1 MELEGKRILITG
13 ANRGLGRA
21 LALACAEAG
30 AGEIVAGARRPG
42 ELETLTTATAVGAR
56 AKLTPL
62 RLDVTSDEDV
72 SAAAASVR
80 VDVLVNNAGVAVH
93 GGVLKADMEEIRR
106 EIEINYLGALRVV
119 RAFAPAMVEHGDGL
133 IVNVASVLGKVSAP
147 ALGTYCA
154 TKAALLSLTQSLRGD
169 LAGSG
174 VRVIAVLPGTIDTDM
189 SRDFGGEKMTPGQA
203 AREIVEAIRS
213 EQTETP
219 VGDGARGVF
228 AGLSADPAGTEK
240 AFAQFRS

>member
-30 AGEIVAGARRPG
+30 AGEVVAGARRPE
-42 ELETLTTATAVGAR
+42 ELETLVNSVGAR

-62 RLDVTSDEDV
+62 RLDVTSDGDV
-72 SAAAASVR
+72 SAAAASGR
-80 VDVLVNNAGVAVH
+80 VDVLVNNAGVAVY
-93 GGVLKADMEEIRR
+93 GGVLKAGMEEIRR
-106 EIEINYLGALRVV
+106 EVEINYLGALRMV

-189 SRDFGGEKMTPGQA
+189 SRRFGGEKMTAEQA
-203 AREIVEAIRS
+203 AREIVEAMRS

-219 VGDGARGVF
+219 IGEGARGVF

>member
-30 AGEIVAGARRPG
+30 AGEIVAGARRPE
-42 ELETLTTATAVGAR
+42 ELETLSNAVGAR

-72 SAAAASVR
+72 SAAAASGR
-80 VDVLVNNAGVAVH
+80 VDVLVNNAGVAVY
-93 GGVLKADMEEIRR
+93 GGVLKAGVEEIRR
-106 EIEINYLGALRVV
+106 EIEINYLGALRMV

-133 IVNVASVLGKVSAP
+133 VVNVASVLGKVSAP

-154 TKAALLSLTQSLRGD
+154 TKAALLSLSQSLRGD

-189 SRDFGGEKMTPGQA
+189 SRDFGGEKMTAEQA
-203 AREIVEAIRS
+203 AREIVEAMRS

-219 VGDGARGVF
+219 IGAGARGGF
-228 AGLSADPAGTEK
+228 AGLSADPLGTEK
-240 AFAQFRS
+240 AFAQFRA

>member
-30 AGEIVAGARRPG
+30 AGEIVAGARRPE
-42 ELETLTTATAVGAR
+42 ELETLINSVGAR

-72 SAAAASVR
+72 SAAAAPGR
-80 VDVLVNNAGVAVH
+80 VDVLVNNAGVAVY
-93 GGVLKADMEEIRR
+93 GGVLKAGMEEIRR
-106 EIEINYLGALRVV
+106 EIEINYLGALRMV
-119 RAFAPAMVEHGDGL
+119 RAFAPAMVERGDGL

-169 LAGSG
+169 LARSG

-189 SRDFGGEKMTPGQA
+189 SRGFEGEKMTPEQA
-203 AREIVEAIRS
+203 AREIVEAMRS
-213 EQTETP
+213 EKTETP
-219 VGDGARGVF
+219 IGEGARGVF
-228 AGLSADPAGTEK
+228 AGLSADPVGTEK

>member
-1 MELEGKRILITG
+1 MEIEGKRILITG

-30 AGEIVAGARRPG
+30 AGEIVAGARRPE
-42 ELETLTTATAVGAR
+42 ELETLIESVGVR
-56 AKLTPL
+56 VKITPL
-62 RLDVTSDEDV
+62 RLDVTSDDDV
-72 SAAAASVR
+72 NAAAASGR
-80 VDVLVNNAGVAVH
+80 VDVLVNSAGIAVY
-93 GGVLKADMEEIRR
+93 GGILKARMEDVRR
-106 EIEINYLGALRVV
+106 EIEINYLGVLRLV

-133 IVNVASVLGKVSAP
+133 IINVASVMGKVSAP

-154 TKAALLSLTQSLRGD
+154 TKAALLSLSQSLRGD

-174 VRVIAVLPGTIDTDM
+174 VRVVTVLPATIDTDM
-189 SRDFGGEKMTPGQA
+189 SHGFGGEKMTAEQA

-213 EQTETP
+213 ERTEAP
-219 VGDGARGVF
+219 IGEGARGIL
-228 AGLSADPAGTEK
+228 AGLNADPEGTEK

>member
-1 MELEGKRILITG
+1 MEIEGKRILITG

-30 AGEIVAGARRPG
+30 AGEVVACARRTE
-42 ELETLTTATAVGAR
+42 ELDSLVNSAGAR
-56 AKLTPL
+56 AKLTPM

-72 SAAAASVR
+72 SAALASGR
-80 VDVLVNNAGVAVH
+80 VDVLVNNAGVAVY
-93 GGVLKADMEEIRR
+93 GGVLKAEMEEIRR
-106 EIEINYLGALRVV
+106 EMEINYFGALRVV

-147 ALGTYCA
+147 ALGSYCA
-154 TKAALLSLTQSLRGD
+154 TKAALLSLSQSLRGD

-174 VRVIAVLPGTIDTDM
+174 VRVIAVLPATIDTDM
-189 SRDFGGEKMTPGQA
+189 SRSFGGEKMTAEQA

-213 EQTETP
+213 EKIETP
-219 VGDGARGVF
+219 IGEGARGVL
-228 AGLSADPAGTEK
+228 AGLSADPEATEK
-240 AFAQFRS
+240 SFAQFRS

>member
-1 MELEGKRILITG
+1 MEIEGKRILITG

-30 AGEIVAGARRPG
+30 AGEVVACARRTE
-42 ELETLTTATAVGAR
+42 ELETLVNSAGAR
-56 AKLTPL
+56 AKLTLL

-72 SAAAASVR
+72 SAAAASGR
-80 VDVLVNNAGVAVH
+80 VDVLVNSAGVAVY
-93 GGVLKADMEEIRR
+93 GGILKAGMEEIRR
-106 EIEINYLGALRVV
+106 EMETNYIGLLRVV

-133 IVNVASVLGKVSAP
+133 IVNVASVMGKVSAP

-154 TKAALLSLTQSLRGD
+154 TKAALLSLSQSLRGD

-174 VRVIAVLPGTIDTDM
+174 VRVIAVLPATIDTDM
-189 SRDFGGEKMTPGQA
+189 SRGFDGEKMMPEQA

-213 EQTETP
+213 EKTEAP
-219 VGDGARGVF
+219 IGEGARGVL
-228 AGLSADPAGTEK
+228 AGLSADPEATEK

>member
-1 MELEGKRILITG
+1 MEIEGKRILITG

-21 LALACAEAG
+21 LAVACAEAG
-30 AGEIVAGARRPG
+30 AGEIVAGARRPE
-42 ELETLTTATAVGAR
+42 ELEALAGSVGPR
-56 AKLTPL
+56 AKLTPV

-72 SAAAASVR
+72 SAAAASGR
-80 VDVLVNNAGVAVH
+80 VDVLVNNAGVAVY
-93 GGVLKADMEEIRR
+93 GGVLKAGMEEIRR

-133 IVNVASVLGKVSAP
+133 IVNVASILGKVSAP

-154 TKAALLSLTQSLRGD
+154 TKAALLSLSQSLRGD

-189 SRDFGGEKMTPGQA
+189 SRGFEGEKMTPEQA
-203 AREIVEAIRS
+203 AREIINTVREEKTEAPIG
-213 EQTETP
+213 E
-219 VGDGARGVF
+219 GARGVL
-228 AGLSADPAGTEK
+228 AGLSADPAGMEK
-240 AFAQFRS
+240 AFSQFRS

>member
-1 MELEGKRILITG
+1 MEIEGKRILITG

-21 LALACAEAG
+21 LAVACAEAG
-30 AGEIVAGARRPG
+30 AGEIVAGARRPE
-42 ELETLTTATAVGAR
+42 ELESLVNSVGPR
-56 AKLTPL
+56 AKLTPV

-72 SAAAASVR
+72 SAAAASGR

-93 GGVLKADMEEIRR
+93 GGVLKAGMEEIRR

-133 IVNVASVLGKVSAP
+133 IVNVASILGKVSAP

-154 TKAALLSLTQSLRGD
+154 TKAALLSLSQSLRGD

-189 SRDFGGEKMTPGQA
+189 SRGFEGEKMTPEQA
-203 AREIVEAIRS
+203 AREIINTVREEKTEAPIG
-213 EQTETP
+213 E
-219 VGDGARGVF
+219 GARGVL
-228 AGLSADPAGTEK
+228 AGLSADPVGTEK

>member
-1 MELEGKRILITG
+1 MEIEGKRILITG

-21 LALACAEAG
+21 LAVACTEAG
-30 AGEIVAGARRPG
+30 AGEIVACARRPE
-42 ELETLTTATAVGAR
+42 ELAALAGSIGPR
-56 AKLTPL
+56 AKLTTV

-80 VDVLVNNAGVAVH
+80 VDVVVNNAGVAVY
-93 GGVLKADMEEIRR
+93 GGVLKAGMEEIRR

-119 RAFAPAMVEHGDGL
+119 RVFAPLMVEHGDGL
-133 IVNVASVLGKVSAP
+133 IVNVASILGKVSAP
-147 ALGTYCA
+147 VVGTYCA

-189 SRDFGGEKMTPGQA
+189 TRGFGGEKMTPEQA
-203 AREIVEAIRS
+203 AREIIEAIRS
-213 EQTETP
+213 EQTEAP
-219 VGDGARGVF
+219 IGEGARGVL
-228 AGLSADPAGTEK
+228 AGLSADPVGVEK

>member
-1 MELEGKRILITG
+1 MEIEGKRILITG

-30 AGEIVAGARRPG
+30 AGEVVACARRPE
-42 ELETLTTATAVGAR
+42 ELESLVNSADAR
-56 AKLTPL
+56 AKLTPV

-72 SAAAASVR
+72 SAVAASGR
-80 VDVLVNNAGVAVH
+80 VDVLVNNAGVAVY
-93 GGVLKADMEEIRR
+93 GGVLKAGMEEIRR
-106 EIEINYLGALRVV
+106 EIEINYFGVLRVV

-154 TKAALLSLTQSLRGD
+154 TKAALLSLSQSLRGD

-174 VRVIAVLPGTIDTDM
+174 VRVIAVLPATIDTDM
-189 SRDFGGEKMTPGQA
+189 SRGFGGEKMTAEQA

-213 EQTETP
+213 EKTEAP
-219 VGDGARGVF
+219 IGDGARGVL
-228 AGLSADPAGTEK
+228 AGLSADPVGTEK

>member
-1 MELEGKRILITG
+1 MEIEGKRILITG

-30 AGEIVAGARRPG
+30 AGEVVACARRPE
-42 ELETLTTATAVGAR
+42 ELESLVNSAGAR
-56 AKLTPL
+56 AKLTPV

-72 SAAAASVR
+72 SAASASGR
-80 VDVLVNNAGVAVH
+80 IDVLVNNAGVAVY
-93 GGVLKADMEEIRR
+93 GGVLKAEMEEIRR
-106 EIEINYLGALRVV
+106 EVEINYFGALRVV

-154 TKAALLSLTQSLRGD
+154 TKAALLSLSQSLRGD

-174 VRVIAVLPGTIDTDM
+174 VRVIAVLPATIDTDM
-189 SRDFGGEKMTPGQA
+189 SRSFGGEKMTAEQA
-203 AREIVEAIRS
+203 AREIVGAIRS
-213 EQTETP
+213 EKTEAP
-219 VGDGARGVF
+219 IGEGARGVL
-228 AGLSADPAGTEK
+228 AGLSADPEATEK
-240 AFAQFRS
+240 SFAQFRS

>member
-1 MELEGKRILITG
+1 MEIAGKRVLITG

-30 AGEIVAGARRPG
+30 ACEVVACARRTE
-42 ELETLTTATAVGAR
+42 ELETLVSSAGAR
-56 AKLTPL
+56 AKLTPM

-72 SAAAASVR
+72 SAASASGR
-80 VDVLVNNAGVAVH
+80 VDVLVNNAGVAVY
-93 GGVLKADMEEIRR
+93 GGVLKAEMEEIRR
-106 EIEINYLGALRVV
+106 EMEINYFGALRVV

-133 IVNVASVLGKVSAP
+133 IVNVASVMGKVSAP

-154 TKAALLSLTQSLRGD
+154 TKAALLSLSQSLRGD

-174 VRVIAVLPGTIDTDM
+174 VRVIAVLPATIDTDM
-189 SRDFGGEKMTPGQA
+189 SRSFGGEKMTPEQA

-213 EQTETP
+213 EKTEAP
-219 VGDGARGVF
+219 IGEGARGVL
-228 AGLSADPAGTEK
+228 AGLSADPEATEK

>member
-1 MELEGKRILITG
+1 MEIEGKRILITG

-30 AGEIVAGARRPG
+30 AGEVVAGARRPEELGALTDSVG
-42 ELETLTTATAVGAR
+42 ER
-56 AKLTPL
+56 AKLTPV
-62 RLDVTSDEDV
+62 RLDVTSDDDV
-72 SAAAASVR
+72 NAAAASGP
-80 VDVLVNNAGVAVH
+80 VDVLVNNAGVAVY
-93 GGVLKADMEEIRR
+93 GGALKAGMEDVRR
-106 EIEINYLGALRVV
+106 EIETNYLGVLRTV
-119 RAFAPAMVEHGDGL
+119 RAFAPAMVERGGGL

-154 TKAALLSLTQSLRGD
+154 MKAALLSLSQSLRGD

-189 SRDFGGEKMTPGQA
+189 SRGFDVEKMTAEQA
-203 AREIVEAIRS
+203 AREIVEAIR
-213 EQTETP
+213 EEKTEAP
-219 VGDGARGVF
+219 IGEGARGVL
-228 AGLSADPAGTEK
+228 AALVADPAGTEK

>member
-1 MELEGKRILITG
+1 MEIEGKRILITG

-21 LALACAEAG
+21 LAVACVEAG
-30 AGEIVAGARRPG
+30 AGEIVAGARRPE
-42 ELETLTTATAVGAR
+42 ELESLVNSVGAR
-56 AKLTPL
+56 AKITPV

-72 SAAAASVR
+72 SAASASGR
-80 VDVLVNNAGVAVH
+80 VDVLVNNAGVAVY
-93 GGVLKADMEEIRR
+93 GGVLKAGMEEIRR

-133 IVNVASVLGKVSAP
+133 IVNVASILGKVSAP
-147 ALGTYCA
+147 VFGTYCA
-154 TKAALLSLTQSLRGD
+154 TKAALLSLSQSLRGD

-174 VRVIAVLPGTIDTDM
+174 VRVIAALPGTIDTDM
-189 SRDFGGEKMTPGQA
+189 SRGFEGEKMTPEQA

-213 EQTETP
+213 EKTEAP
-219 VGDGARGVF
+219 IGEGARGVL
-228 AGLSADPAGTEK
+228 AGLSADPSGMEK

>member
-1 MELEGKRILITG
+1 MEIEGKRILITG

-30 AGEIVAGARRPG
+30 AGEVVAGARRPE
-42 ELETLTTATAVGAR
+42 ELGTLVDAVGAR
-56 AKLTPL
+56 AKLTPV
-62 RLDVTSDEDV
+62 RLDVTSDDDV
-72 SAAAASVR
+72 NAAAASGP
-80 VDVLVNNAGVAVH
+80 VDVLINNAGVAVY
-93 GGVLKADMEEIRR
+93 GGALKAGVEDVRR
-106 EIEINYLGALRVV
+106 EIETNYLGVLRVV
-119 RAFAPAMVEHGDGL
+119 RAFAPAMVERGDGL

-154 TKAALLSLTQSLRGD
+154 TKAALLSLSQSLRGD

-189 SRDFGGEKMTPGQA
+189 SRRFGGEKMTPEQA
-203 AREIVEAIRS
+203 AREIVGAIR
-213 EQTETP
+213 EEKTEAP
-219 VGDGARGVF
+219 IGEGARGLL
-228 AGLSADPAGTEK
+228 AALGADPAGTEK

>member
-1 MELEGKRILITG
+1 MEIEGKRIFITG

-21 LALACAEAG
+21 LAVACAEAG
-30 AGEIVAGARRPG
+30 AGEVVAGARRPE
-42 ELETLTTATAVGAR
+42 ELESLVNSVGAR
-56 AKLTPL
+56 AKITPV

-72 SAAAASVR
+72 SAAASSSGR
-80 VDVLVNNAGVAVH
+80 VDVLVNNAGVAVY
-93 GGVLKADMEEIRR
+93 GGVLKAGMEEIGR

-133 IVNVASVLGKVSAP
+133 IVNVASILGKVSAP

-154 TKAALLSLTQSLRGD
+154 TKAALLSLSQALRGD

-189 SRDFGGEKMTPGQA
+189 SRGFEGEKMTPEQA

-213 EQTETP
+213 EKTEAP
-219 VGDGARGVF
+219 IGEGARGVL
-228 AGLSADPAGTEK
+228 AGLSADPLGMEK